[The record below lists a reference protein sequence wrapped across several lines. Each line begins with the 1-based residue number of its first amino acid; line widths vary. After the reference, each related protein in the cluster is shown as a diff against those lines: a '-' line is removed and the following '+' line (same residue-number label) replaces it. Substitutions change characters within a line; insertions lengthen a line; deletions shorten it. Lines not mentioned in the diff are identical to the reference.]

1 MKAQDIDKSIAE
13 AFHIPFMVF
22 FHSGIVFILKSGGW
36 EKKQFQKKR
45 RRPQKSDFQPGNDKK
60 DGTLDIGVSFLKL
73 SIADRDRRNVDKV
86 VAAVRRI
93 DEDERI
99 NGLPGVRRIQAL
111 DRVSREN
118 AGYANGRGGR
128 PDR

>member
-36 EKKQFQKKR
+36 KKSVPEKKEKA
-45 RRPQKSDFQPGNDKK
+45 SEIDFQPGNDKK

-86 VAAVRRI
+86 VAAVRKTC
-93 DEDERI
+93 EDERLH
-99 NGLPGVRRIQAL
+99 GLPGVSRIQAIE
-111 DRVSREN
+111 RGAREN

-128 PDR
+128 PER